1 MKKDN
6 PKTFPV
12 LILLIALPFAF
23 SIGGIWIG
31 LITLVGGVVALGW
44 SKRHEG
50 PFEIKN
56 ETVTIP
62 TERLGTDRRKE
73 LIAIAMYENSFKH
86 LQQLIIDS
94 DKCYND
100 HGKKIILDKD
110 KFDPSYDEFKKT
122 IAKCIRGLIDD
133 GYITL
138 PQDDEISCIK
148 SLNKAMRQLEEVY
161 GNSNYGFLFWN
172 GYYEEYIRNG
182 SSTIIEKIEDND
194 KTESAEENSAVQE
207 NGIVALFI
215 EKVANNKNESHA
227 YNFLLKSMI
236 DKEMAILKNLN
247 LLEFSPNKKSVAT
260 DVLGELLN
268 FKKENMGFDKF
279 DNLMLDE
286 KFKKLT
292 KITSKYNIKTGNN
305 KIPNFSVEHNNQV
318 SNIVSLFF
326 HAHMIANRDI
336 GNSAKDAVIY
346 FVNST
351 HNHNLTYDIF
361 R

>member
-1 MKKDN
+1 M
-6 PKTFPV
+6 
-12 LILLIALPFAF
+12 
-23 SIGGIWIG
+23 
-31 LITLVGGVVALGW
+31 
-44 SKRHEG
+44 
-50 PFEIKN
+50 
-56 ETVTIP
+56 
-62 TERLGTDRRKE
+62 GTDRGKE

-94 DKCYND
+94 DKCYKN
-100 HGKKIILDKD
+100 HGKKSLLGKD
-110 KFDPSYDEFKKT
+110 KFEPSYDEFKKT

-133 GYITL
+133 GYIAL

-161 GNSNYGFLFWN
+161 GNFNYGFAFWN
-172 GYYEEYIRNG
+172 GYYEEYIRND
-182 SSTIIEKIEDND
+182 SSAGLEQIEND
-194 KTESAEENSAVQE
+194 DAAESAESAEENSTVQE

-227 YNFLLKSMI
+227 YNYLLKSMI
-236 DKEMAILKNLN
+236 DKELAILKNLN

-268 FKKENMGFDKF
+268 FKNENMGFDKF

-292 KITSKYNIKTGNN
+292 KITSKYNLKTGNN
-305 KIPNFSVEHNNQV
+305 KISNFSIEHNNQV
-318 SNIVSLFF
+318 STIISLYF

-336 GNSAKDAVIY
+336 GNSAKDAVID